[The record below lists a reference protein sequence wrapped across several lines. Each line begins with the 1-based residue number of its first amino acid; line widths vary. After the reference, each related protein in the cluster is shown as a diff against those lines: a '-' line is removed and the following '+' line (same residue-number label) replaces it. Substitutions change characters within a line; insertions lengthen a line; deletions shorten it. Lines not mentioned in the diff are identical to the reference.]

1 MHQNICKEK
10 SLIKLSTV
18 SANFW
23 NTLKC
28 FPNIFFYNE
37 MILVHSLPCFFI
49 CINKKL
55 SHFTISVW
63 SVVLLLLR
71 RISELIET
79 KYFRWH
85 VAIQLQH
92 SIDIKGKNIFL
103 LNNSVVNILSWTFTG
118 RFKKKAFTRILA
130 FLSELQHIQIK
141 IFIITFKLVIVE
153 STQVISKPL
162 NIWKYI
168 SLSQVPFF

>member
-1 MHQNICKEK
+1 
-10 SLIKLSTV
+10 
-18 SANFW
+18 
-23 NTLKC
+23 
-28 FPNIFFYNE
+28 
-37 MILVHSLPCFFI
+37 MILVHSFPCFFI

-55 SHFTISVW
+55 SHFTISVL

-118 RFKKKAFTRILA
+118 RFKQKAFTRILA

-162 NIWKYI
+162 NI
-168 SLSQVPFF
+168 